1 MTTMEIIL
9 VTLVAA
15 ICGMGSVLT
24 NVKLIVL

>member
-9 VTLVAA
+9 VTLVPPFAVW
-15 ICGMGSVLT
+15 GVYWT